1 MASRDVGT
9 RTKEDRGSPSARAQH
24 VLLEQIHSQMNVV
37 VEAVTG
43 LRDEFKS
50 ELAATEAR
58 LSERI
63 SVLEQVVR
71 QNSEDIRKNS
81 EDIRKNSEDIRKNSE
96 DIRDLREELARLR
109 HDFDHRSELDRLE
122 SLEDRVAALEA
133 RLGERA

>member
-1 MASRDVGT
+1 MASRKVGT
-9 RTKEDRGSPSARAQH
+9 RTSEDPASTAARAH
-24 VLLEQIHSQMNVV
+24 SVVLEQIHSQMNVV

-43 LRDEFKS
+43 MEERFMR
-50 ELAATEAR
+50 ELAAAEAR

-71 QNSEDIRKNS
+71 QNSD
-81 EDIRKNSEDIRKNSE
+81 

-133 RLGERA
+133 RLGARA

>member
-81 EDIRKNSEDIRKNSE
+81 EDIR
-96 DIRDLREELARLR
+96 DLREELARLR